1 MSESVILCEGY
12 YDRAFWAGWL
22 KHLGCGK
29 PDSNIVHDP
38 KGSRVT
44 GGQYG
49 YYTPTGQF
57 VRVVPCH
64 GKPNIRDEARRRLE
78 GREADELAR
87 LVISVDSDEMSD
99 GTQAASPSV
108 SDQSIEELVHRFDPD
123 SHRTGPGRFLLD
135 DGAVEVCV
143 VHWRADDEPADDL
156 PNQQTLERLV
166 CAVLRA
172 VYPERAAPV
181 QAWLG
186 SRPGAQAPGP
196 KEFAWSHMAGWYA
209 EGGCQFFYERMW
221 EDPKIVSELEARLR
235 DAGAWQ
241 IAQAL
246 AR

>member
-22 KHLGCGK
+22 KHLGCKK
-29 PDSNIVHDP
+29 PDSGIVRDP
-38 KGSRVT
+38 KGRPVT

-49 YYTPTGQF
+49 YDTPAGGF
-57 VRVVPCH
+57 VKVVPCH
-64 GKPNIRDEARRRLE
+64 SKDMVLPQARRRLE

-87 LVISVDSDEMSD
+87 LVINVDSDDMAD
-99 GTQAASPSV
+99 GTDPATSAV
-108 SDQSIEELVHRFDPD
+108 SDQSVEDLVRRFDPD
-123 SHRTGPGRFLLD
+123 SRKTPPGHFLLD
-135 DGAVEVCV
+135 AGAVEVCV
-143 VHWRADDEPADDL
+143 VRWRADDEPADDL
-156 PNQQTLERLV
+156 QNQQTLERLV

-181 QAWLG
+181 RVWLG

-209 EGGCQFFYERMW
+209 EDGCQFFYERMW
-221 EDPKIVSELEARLR
+221 EDPEIVSELEARLR

-241 IAQAL
+241 VAEAL